1 MGRKAGVMRSTFWL
15 PPFGAQTRGGHRTMI
30 TLEVGNLGAGIQSH
44 EQRWDVEE
52 AQREYR
58 FPRMKDV

>member
-1 MGRKAGVMRSTFWL
+1 
-15 PPFGAQTRGGHRTMI
+15 MI